1 MRPPQRGAARTPPRA
16 HARAARQPWIARLLP
31 FPLLSLI
38 IFILWLGLAPAP
50 TPGQALLGGI
60 IAIAMPHL
68 TRSFWP
74 NPPRI
79 RKPLAGLRLVGVVLF
94 DIVTANVEVA
104 RQVVGPIRA
113 LRPGFLAVPLDIDD
127 PFIATVFGSIIS
139 LTPGTVSCDIDRKRK
154 VVLVHALN
162 IDEPHAFVARMKAR
176 YEAPLK
182 EVFGC

>member
-1 MRPPQRGAARTPPRA
+1 
-16 HARAARQPWIARLLP
+16 LP

-38 IFILWLGLAPAP
+38 IFILWIGLAPAP

-60 IAIAMPHL
+60 IALVMPHL
-68 TRSFWP
+68 TRNFWP
-74 NPPRI
+74 NAPRI
-79 RKPLAGLRLVGVVLF
+79 RKPLAGMRLVGVVLF

-104 RQVVGPIRA
+104 RQVIGPTRK

-162 IDEPHAFVARMKAR
+162 IDDPHASVTRMKAR